1 VSIGKTP
8 GKNRAFG
15 HSAHAAVFVRSRIAL
30 ALSGFSAHRQPMALP
45 DKPVTLSAE
54 QVGELNRHLSKMRH
68 DINNHLT
75 VMMSAAELARRRPD
89 TAEQRMSVLLEQVP
103 KVIDA
108 LKAFSGE
115 FEQTFGIPKR

>member
-1 VSIGKTP
+1 MG
-8 GKNRAFG
+8 
-15 HSAHAAVFVRSRIAL
+15 
-30 ALSGFSAHRQPMALP
+30 LP

-54 QVGELNRHLSKMRH
+54 QVGELNHQLSRMRH

-75 VMMSAAELARRRPD
+75 VIMSAAELARRKPD
-89 TAEQRMSVLLEQVP
+89 TATQRMSALLEQVP

-108 LKAFSGE
+108 LKAFSSE